1 MGVKTNNGLEF
12 GIKKMGLRAMVYQ
25 VSYEKEKKMWVGTNN
40 GLEFDKKDGFERN
53 NVLDFTGEK
62 KKMGVKMNHG
72 FEFGK
77 KRMGL

>member
-53 NVLDFTGEK
+53 GVLDFIE
-62 KKMGVKMNHG
+62 
-72 FEFGK
+72 E
-77 KRMGL
+77 RE

>member
-1 MGVKTNNGLEF
+1 
-12 GIKKMGLRAMVYQ
+12 
-25 VSYEKEKKMWVGTNN
+25 MWVGTNN

-53 NVLDFTGEK
+53 NVLDFTGEE